1 MATKTYT
8 TIKHHNSRRLSV
20 KVSGFTFLKNGSV
33 LGYPFVESIKSALPI
48 CDEFIVALG
57 PCDDDTEEKLLAIGD
72 PKIRIIHTHWNEK
85 MQDRGYV
92 YGQQKMIAHFNCS
105 GDWALYIEG
114 DEVLHEDELP
124 TIKRNMEKYLED
136 SEVEAFYFDFYHFYG
151 RPDQVGIS
159 GYRRAP
165 RIIRNSVRSIAPDGL
180 FFVVLEK
187 NKKGRYP
194 KAVHAGGNI
203 YHYGHVR
210 NIQKMQEKINQVSK
224 YWDHTPEP
232 FPGYG
237 NIDTAVIRPFNGY
250 HPKIMDTWLN
260 NDAEWDFAQSP
271 DYKLCKR
278 DKKVRIKL
286 KLEKMLGVEISKKH
300 YQDLKKNDNE
310 HKS

>member
-1 MATKTYT
+1 M
-8 TIKHHNSRRLSV
+8 

-48 CDEFIVALG
+48 CDEFIIALG
-57 PCDDDTEEKLLAIGD
+57 QCDDDTEEKILAIND
-72 PKIRIIHTHWNEK
+72 PKIRIIHTTWNEK

-114 DEVLHEDELP
+114 DEVLHEDELE
-124 TIKRNMEKYLED
+124 TIRGNMEKFLD
-136 SEVEAFYFDFYHFYG
+136 DQEVEAFYFDFYHFYG
-151 RPDQVGIS
+151 RPDQVGVS

-180 FFVVLEK
+180 FFVVLDK

-194 KAVHAGGNI
+194 RAVHAGGNV

-210 NIQKMQEKINQVSK
+210 NVENMQEKINQVSK
-224 YWDHTPEP
+224 YWDHKPAP

-237 NIDTAVIRPFNGY
+237 DIDTAVIRPFNGT
-250 HPKIMDTWLN
+250 HPSIMKDWLQT
-260 NDAEWDFAQSP
+260 DAEWDFAQSP
-271 DYKLCKR
+271 DYQLSKR
-278 DKKVRIKL
+278 DKKVRLKL
-286 KLEKMLGVEISKKH
+286 KIEDALNIEISKKH
-300 YQDLKKNDNE
+300 YKDLKKSDNQ
-310 HKS
+310 HKA

>member
-1 MATKTYT
+1 M
-8 TIKHHNSRRLSV
+8 

-48 CDEFIVALG
+48 CDEFIIALG
-57 PCDDDTEEKLLAIGD
+57 QCDDDTEEKILAIND
-72 PKIRIIHTHWNEK
+72 PKIRIIHTTWNEK

-114 DEVLHEDELP
+114 DEVLHEDELE
-124 TIKRNMEKYLED
+124 TIRGNMEKFLD
-136 SEVEAFYFDFYHFYG
+136 DQEVEAFYFDFYHFYG
-151 RPDQVGIS
+151 RPDQVGVS

-180 FFVVLEK
+180 FFVVLDK

-194 KAVHAGGNI
+194 RAVHAGGNV

-210 NIQKMQEKINQVSK
+210 NVENMQEKINQVSK
-224 YWDHTPEP
+224 YWDHKPAP

-237 NIDTAVIRPFNGY
+237 DIDTAVIRPFNGT
-250 HPKIMDTWLN
+250 HPAIMKDWLQT
-260 NDAEWDFAQSP
+260 DAEWDFAQSP
-271 DYKLCKR
+271 DYQLSKR
-278 DKKVRIKL
+278 DKKVRLKL
-286 KLEKMLGVEISKKH
+286 KIEDALNIEISKKH
-300 YQDLKKNDNE
+300 YKDLKKSDNQ
-310 HKS
+310 HKA

>member
-1 MATKTYT
+1 M
-8 TIKHHNSRRLSV
+8 

-48 CDEFIVALG
+48 CDEFIIALG
-57 PCDDDTEEKLLAIGD
+57 QCDDDTEEKILAIGD
-72 PKIRIIHTHWNEK
+72 PKIRIIHTTWNEK

-114 DEVLHEDELP
+114 DEVLHEDELA
-124 TIKRNMEKYLED
+124 TIRGNMERFLDDK
-136 SEVEAFYFDFYHFYG
+136 EVEAFYFDFYHFYG

-165 RIIRNSVRSIAPDGL
+165 RIIRNSLRSIAPDGL
-180 FFVVLEK
+180 FFVVLDK

-194 KAVHAGGNI
+194 KAVHAGANV

-210 NIQKMQEKINQVSK
+210 NVENMQEKINQVSK
-224 YWDHTPEP
+224 YWDHKPAP

-237 NIDTAVIRPFNGY
+237 DIDTAVIRPFKGT
-250 HPKIMDTWLN
+250 HPAIMKQWLEK
-260 NDAEWDFAQSP
+260 DAEWDFAQNP
-271 DYKLCKR
+271 HYKLSKR
-278 DKKVRIKL
+278 DKKVRLKL
-286 KLEKMLGVEISKKH
+286 KIEDALNVEISKKH
-300 YQDLKKNDNE
+300 YTDLKKSDNQ